1 MSTIQVTCPGCHTRF
16 KVSDKFAGKQGPCPK
31 CKKTITIPKKEEE
44 VVIHA
49 PETFGPKGASG
60 QSVLK
65 PIERED
71 TSISKPVMV
80 LGIGALVLVPVI
92 AVLARQVAFSA
103 GQVPIWFLGL
113 GAILLAPPLVWAG
126 YSFLRDPEL
135 EPYRGTPLVTRV
147 LVCSAVYAALWGL
160 HVYVCYMVL
169 GSGSHPELPHLVFLL
184 PLLFVPGT
192 IAAMATLDLDLVNAA
207 VHYGTYL
214 GATVL
219 LRLIMGLSAL

>member
-1 MSTIQVTCPGCHTRF
+1 MSTMQVTCPGCHTRF

-71 TSISKPVMV
+71 SSLSKPVMV
-80 LGIGALVLVPVI
+80 LGVGAAVLVPVI
-92 AVLARQVAFSA
+92 ALLAKQFAFPD
-103 GQVPIWFLGL
+103 GQVPMWFLAS
-113 GAILLAPPLVWAG
+113 GAILLAPPLALVG

-135 EPYRGTPLVTRV
+135 EPYRGITLATRV
-147 LVCSAVYAALWGL
+147 LICSAAYAALWGL
-160 HVYVCYMVL
+160 HVYVCYMLL
-169 GSGSHPELPHLVFLL
+169 GAGTHPELPHLVFLL
-184 PLLFVPGT
+184 PLLLVPGT
-192 IAAMATLDLDLVNAA
+192 IAAMATLDLDATNAA
-207 VHYGTYL
+207 IHYATYL